1 MFHEFKVSSK
11 MLLAQL
17 ARQKCESYLQTNKS
31 EKEQNKKSEQI
42 EIIDQEIK
50 DTEGLRQQ
58 TDQTIKLLEQEFVT
72 CVNRGEKGNDM
83 SLVLKGMTNKRKS
96 T

>member
-1 MFHEFKVSSK
+1 

-31 EKEQNKKSEQI
+31 ENEQNKKSEQI

-58 TDQTIKLLEQEFVT
+58 TDQTIKLLKQEFVT

>member
-1 MFHEFKVSSK
+1 

-58 TDQTIKLLEQEFVT
+58 TDQTIKLLDQEFVT

>member
-1 MFHEFKVSSK
+1 

-72 CVNRGEKGNDM
+72 YVNRGEKGNDM

>member
-1 MFHEFKVSSK
+1 

-58 TDQTIKLLEQEFVT
+58 TDQRIKLLEQEFVT

>member
-1 MFHEFKVSSK
+1 

-72 CVNRGEKGNDM
+72 CVNRGEKGSDM

>member
-1 MFHEFKVSSK
+1 

-17 ARQKCESYLQTNKS
+17 TRQKCESYLQTNKS

>member
-1 MFHEFKVSSK
+1 

-72 CVNRGEKGNDM
+72 CVNRGEKGSDM
-83 SLVLKGMTNKRKS
+83 SLVLNGMTNKRKS

>member
-1 MFHEFKVSSK
+1 

-72 CVNRGEKGNDM
+72 CVNRGEKRSDM

>member
-31 EKEQNKKSEQI
+31 ENEQNKKSEQI
-42 EIIDQEIK
+42 EIID
-50 DTEGLRQQ
+50 
-58 TDQTIKLLEQEFVT
+58 
-72 CVNRGEKGNDM
+72 
-83 SLVLKGMTNKRKS
+83 
-96 T
+96 

>member
-1 MFHEFKVSSK
+1 

-31 EKEQNKKSEQI
+31 ENEQNKKSEQI

>member
-1 MFHEFKVSSK
+1 

-31 EKEQNKKSEQI
+31 EKEQNKKSEQM

>member
-1 MFHEFKVSSK
+1 

-31 EKEQNKKSEQI
+31 ENEQNKKSEQI

-58 TDQTIKLLEQEFVT
+58 TDQTIKLLKQEFVT
-72 CVNRGEKGNDM
+72 CVNRCEKGNYK
-83 SLVLKGMTNKRKS
+83 SLVSKGMTNKRKR

>member
-1 MFHEFKVSSK
+1 MNHIYKQTS
-11 MLLAQL
+11 
-17 ARQKCESYLQTNKS
+17 QKKN
-31 EKEQNKKSEQI
+31 NKKSEQI

-58 TDQTIKLLEQEFVT
+58 TDQTIKLLKQEFVT
-72 CVNRGEKGNDM
+72 CVNRGEKGNYK
-83 SLVLKGMTNKRKS
+83 SLVSKGMTNKRKR

>member
-1 MFHEFKVSSK
+1 

-58 TDQTIKLLEQEFVT
+58 TDQTIKLLDQEFVT
-72 CVNRGEKGNDM
+72 CVNRGEKGSDM

>member
-1 MFHEFKVSSK
+1 

-83 SLVLKGMTNKRKS
+83 SLVLTGMTNKRKS

>member
-58 TDQTIKLLEQEFVT
+58 TDQTIKLLKQEFVT
-72 CVNRGEKGNDM
+72 CVNRGEKGNYK
-83 SLVLKGMTNKRKS
+83 SLVSKGMTNKRKR

>member
-1 MFHEFKVSSK
+1 

>member
-1 MFHEFKVSSK
+1 

-72 CVNRGEKGNDM
+72 CANRGEKGNDM

>member
-1 MFHEFKVSSK
+1 

-31 EKEQNKKSEQI
+31 ENEQNKKSEQI

-72 CVNRGEKGNDM
+72 CVNRGEKGNYK
-83 SLVLKGMTNKRKS
+83 SLVSKGMTNKRKR

>member
-1 MFHEFKVSSK
+1 

-31 EKEQNKKSEQI
+31 ENEQNKKSEQI

-72 CVNRGEKGNDM
+72 CVNRGEKGSDM